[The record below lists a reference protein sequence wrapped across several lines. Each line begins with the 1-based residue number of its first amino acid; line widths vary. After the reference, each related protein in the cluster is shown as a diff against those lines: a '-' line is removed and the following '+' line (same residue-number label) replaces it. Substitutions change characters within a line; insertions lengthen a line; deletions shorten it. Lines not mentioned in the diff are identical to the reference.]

1 MLKRLFFTFGITAL
15 AIFSIVGTT
24 SAHTAPPCND
34 YNGDGSPSGQE
45 YAQHH
50 IVPMAQDGKLGN
62 EGHKPGFHKGFNA
75 CHE

>member
-1 MLKRLFFTFGITAL
+1 MLKRLSLTFGITAL
-15 AIFSIVGTT
+15 AIFSLAGIT

-34 YNGDGSPSGQE
+34 YNEDGSPSGRE

-50 IVPMAQDGKLGN
+50 IVPMAKDGKLGN
-62 EGHKPGFHKGFNA
+62 EGHKPGAHHGFNA